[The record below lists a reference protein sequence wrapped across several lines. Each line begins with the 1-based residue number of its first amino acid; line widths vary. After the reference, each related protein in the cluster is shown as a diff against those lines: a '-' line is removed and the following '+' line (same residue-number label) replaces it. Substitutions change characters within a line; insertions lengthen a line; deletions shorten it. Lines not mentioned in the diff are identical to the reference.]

1 VSPGLIVEV
10 APGSLAERAG
20 LQPGHELLAI
30 NGQQVHDIIDVQFYG
45 AEEQLLLTV
54 RRKDGVHAFEARRQY
69 GEPLGLDF
77 AEPTFDGVR
86 RCTNRCEFC
95 FVAHMP
101 LGLRR
106 SLYVRDDDY
115 RHSFLFGSYITLTN
129 LTEADWVRIGRQ
141 QLSPLY
147 VSVHATEPAVRR
159 RMLAN
164 PSAPDVL
171 VQLER
176 LLDLGIEVHSQIV
189 VVPGVNDGSLLTRS
203 IEDVARLYPGVCS
216 LSVVPV
222 GVTRYQL
229 GNCRVHT
236 QAEIREVVDLV
247 TEQQSRLRAGLG
259 VGFAYLSDEWYLR
272 LGLPVPSAEAYD
284 GLDLTEN
291 GVGLVRRFL
300 DRGFQ
305 LPGLPQ
311 APSLQALT
319 FVTGTLFAPVLREAL
334 KDRQRTEIV
343 AVANRFFGETITV
356 AGLLTGRDVVVALR
370 DRSLG
375 DVVVL
380 PAAIFGGPEGQT
392 LDGMHPDD
400 VAQALGRPVVLAH
413 LNGDEPTE
421 S

>member
-1 VSPGLIVEV
+1 MPPGLIVGV

-30 NGQQVHDIIDVQFYG
+30 NGQPVHDVIDVQFYG
-45 AEEQLLLTV
+45 ADEQLALTV
-54 RRKDGVHAFEARRQY
+54 RRVDGVHTFEVHRRY

-77 AEPTFDGVR
+77 AGPTFDGIR

-106 SLYVRDDDY
+106 SLYIRDDDY
-115 RHSFLFGSYITLTN
+115 RHSFLSGSYVTLTN
-129 LTEADWVRIGRQ
+129 LSETDWVRIGRQ

-147 VSVHATEPAVRR
+147 VSVHATEPALRR

-176 LLDLGIEVHSQIV
+176 LIDLGIEVHTQIV
-189 VVPGVNDGSLLTRS
+189 VVPQVNDGPALARS
-203 IEDVARLYPGVCS
+203 IEDLARLHPGVRS

-222 GVTRYQL
+222 GITRYRL
-229 GNCRVHT
+229 GECRVHT
-236 QAEIREVVDLV
+236 WAEMREVFDLV
-247 TEQQSRLRAGLG
+247 VEQQSRLRGELG
-259 VGFAYLSDEWYLR
+259 IGFAYLSDEWYLR
-272 LGLPVPSAEAYD
+272 LGQPVPPAEAYD

-305 LPGLPQ
+305 LPGLPE
-311 APSLQALT
+311 ARDVHAVT
-319 FVTGTLFAPVLREAL
+319 FATGMLFAPVLQEAL
-334 KDRQRTEIV
+334 KGWDGAEVV
-343 AVANRFFGETITV
+343 AVTNRFFGETITV

-370 DRSLG
+370 DRPLG

-380 PAAIFGGPEGQT
+380 PAAMFGGPEGQT

-400 VAQALGRPVVLAH
+400 VAQALGRPVVLAR
-413 LNGDEPTE
+413 LDGGEPAA